1 MAEPNR
7 SRPSRKPG
15 LLPSLVTGPAESRS
29 KHEAAAAVCEPA
41 LGPLPGPGRAGSQTT
56 VAPSIITGV
65 IAELANDIAWDAV
78 GAQIE
83 PYLRQHA

>member
-1 MAEPNR
+1 MSLLVRRKFWVR
-7 SRPSRKPG
+7 SESGAAAGPV
-15 LLPSLVTGPAESRS
+15 LGPACSARD
-29 KHEAAAAVCEPA
+29 
-41 LGPLPGPGRAGSQTT
+41 RGSI
-56 VAPSIITGV
+56 VWGV